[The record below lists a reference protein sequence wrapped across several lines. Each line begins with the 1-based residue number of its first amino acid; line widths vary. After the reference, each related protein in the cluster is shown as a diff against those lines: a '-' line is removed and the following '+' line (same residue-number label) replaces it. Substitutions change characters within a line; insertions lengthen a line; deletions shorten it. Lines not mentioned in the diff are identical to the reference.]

1 MVDLT
6 KLQGKGKMSK
16 LLARFLK
23 ENRAFIPYKFCID
36 SAANDPN
43 ELRIAYSKYGFKN
56 DFLNHWETLK
66 KNYGFDEKDY
76 NPIECLS
83 HAIMSSFCWSD
94 VLLYSAI
101 WKPLYHHAFRVF
113 TCEFSKI
120 PEAMPYKDFKK
131 LFVLS
136 KNG

>member
-36 SAANDPN
+36 SADNPN
-43 ELRIAYSKYGFKN
+43 EVRIAYSIYGFKN
-56 DFLNHWETLK
+56 DFLNHWESLK
-66 KNYGFDEKDY
+66 NSYGFGKKDY
-76 NPIECLS
+76 NPTECLS

-94 VLLYSAI
+94 VPLYSAI
-101 WKPLYHHAFRVF
+101 WQPLYNHAYAMFNHGFR
-113 TCEFSKI
+113 KL
-120 PEAMPYKDFKK
+120 PESMLYKDFKEV
-131 LFVLS
+131 FVIS